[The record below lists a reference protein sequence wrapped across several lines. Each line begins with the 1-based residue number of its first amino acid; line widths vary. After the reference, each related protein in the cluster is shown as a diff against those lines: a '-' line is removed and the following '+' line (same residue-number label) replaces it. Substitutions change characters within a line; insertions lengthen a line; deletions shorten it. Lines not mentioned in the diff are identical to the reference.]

1 VVSHETKDSI
11 QVAWP
16 EAAVTR
22 AGHGIEPSL
31 CRGSAF
37 VDMDMWRFTRFV
49 AVKIET
55 ETVRAKNRGQQLL
68 LFAIRQRQ

>member
-1 VVSHETKDSI
+1 
-11 QVAWP
+11 
-16 EAAVTR
+16 
-22 AGHGIEPSL
+22 
-31 CRGSAF
+31 
-37 VDMDMWRFTRFV
+37 MDMWRFTRFV